1 MLSVTPSSLSVADIE
16 SVSPA
21 LARFG
26 REAIT
31 DDLWKRDALSIR
43 DRSIVTLVILIA
55 RNQPAELLH
64 YAGVALD
71 SGVTPAEVSEIITHL
86 AFYSGWPNAMSAIAV
101 TKNVFQAR
109 GIGADQLGEASPV
122 LLPLNQ
128 AAEQQRSATVGKNVS
143 PISPGLVRFT
153 ADPLFLNLWQRPALQ
168 PRDRSLVT
176 VSALIAS
183 GQSAQI
189 SYHLNRAMDN
199 GLTAEEA
206 GEIITKA
213 AFYAGWPNAFSAV
226 PVVVKCCG
234 IAQQNRH
241 NPQRVRI
248 SGFTSPAVSYARRVS
263 AGYRQRPGKV
273 LRHFGGFFPPAA
285 MP

>member
-1 MLSVTPSSLSVADIE
+1 MLLLTDLYQEADQRMKKVIAAAAISMMLADLAAAEPKRGETMLNVNPSSLSVADIE

-43 DRSIVTLVILIA
+43 DRSIVTLAILIA
-55 RNQPAELLH
+55 RNQPAELQH

-109 GIGADQLGEASPV
+109 GIGADQLAEASPA

-128 AAEQQRSATVGKNVS
+128 TAEQQRSATVEKNVG

-153 ADPLFLNLWQRPALQ
+153 ADPLFLNLWQRPALK

-206 GEIITKA
+206 GEIITQA

-226 PVVVKCCG
+226 PVVG
-234 IAQQNRH
+234 E
-241 NPQRVRI
+241 
-248 SGFTSPAVSYARRVS
+248 
-263 AGYRQRPGKV
+263 V
-273 LRHFGGFFPPAA
+273 LRDRAA
-285 MP
+285 KQE